1 MARSKVVNHK
11 RIIQELIPVKRSIF
25 IVVFS
30 CCCFTE
36 AYGEV
41 EEWSFSES
49 DANIIKYADID
60 SASHVVAQLQRRV
73 KHGTEPLRDAVP
85 ALVYRFIELE
95 RTPVEGRKQFG
106 EAYGEFTF
114 QVLSLLSKI
123 GDPRSKEVLIE
134 GMKYG
139 PGATE
144 GLLIIG
150 PTVIP
155 DLLEAMSS
163 PRNEIKKGAMRA
175 LRGIY
180 ELDPSFF
187 DQPSQNQIREDLMLL
202 LVSEDGLVRRSSI
215 WTLAVF
221 GDASTVS
228 VLENIA
234 EHDTFTV
241 TRKGQTIYSNRIE
254 AQEAIERI
262 KAKKRQIDCIYDL

>member
-1 MARSKVVNHK
+1 M
-11 RIIQELIPVKRSIF
+11 KRSIF

-85 ALVYRFIELE
+85 ALVYRFQEIEKMS
-95 RTPVEGRKQFG
+95 VEEWEQGG
-106 EAYGEFTF
+106 EVYGETA
-114 QVLSLLSKI
+114 LGILGLLSKI

-139 PGATE
+139 PKPTK
-144 GLLIIG
+144 GLLLIG
-150 PTVIP
+150 PTIIP
-155 DLLEAMSS
+155 DLLDTLSS
-163 PRNEIKKGAMRA
+163 SRNEMKKGAMRA
-175 LRGIY
+175 LRGIHKM
-180 ELDPSFF
+180 DPSFF
-187 DQPSQNQIREDLMLL
+187 DQYNQNKIREESRLL
-202 LVSEDGLVRRSSI
+202 LADENGLVRTSAI
-215 WTLAVF
+215 KTLAVF
-221 GDASTVS
+221 GDTSTVS

-241 TRKGQTIYSNRIE
+241 TRKGQTIYSNRVE